1 MEVNKMKLS
10 KAQAKVMEKAKRDI
24 DRARSMDYPEWL
36 MDTHDYYRVPK
47 WATDETSPYYNP
59 RLVEHYRKKFDEAV
73 AKEEWKDYWER
84 ERNGVVLT
92 RCNSK
97 TLKKLE
103 EYGLIKIIYDSN
115 GESLGIDTVQILNY

>member
-1 MEVNKMKLS
+1 MKLS
-10 KAQAKVMEKAKRDI
+10 KAQEKVMEEAKREI
-24 DRARSMDYPEWL
+24 DKARSMDYPEWL
-36 MDTHDYYRVPK
+36 MDMGDYKVPE

-59 RLVEHYRKKFDEAV
+59 RLAEHYRKIFDEAV
-73 AKEEWKDYWER
+73 AKEEWKNYWEDN
-84 ERNGVVLT
+84 RNGIVLT

-115 GESLGIDTVQILNY
+115 GERIGIDTVQILNY

>member
-1 MEVNKMKLS
+1 MKLS
-10 KAQAKVMEKAKRDI
+10 KAQEKVMEEAKRKI

-36 MDTHDYYRVPK
+36 MDVNDYYQVPE

-59 RLVEHYRKKFDEAV
+59 RYAESLRKQFYEAV
-73 AKEEWKDYWER
+73 AKEEMKHYWEDN
-84 ERNGVVLT
+84 RNGIVLT
-92 RCNSK
+92 RCNSR

-115 GESLGIDTVQILNY
+115 GEHIGIDTVQVLNY